1 MLIHHAPDGYWT
13 GQSLEIDDR
22 APVPI
27 GWIVAPAPPE
37 VPAGQ
42 AAMWSDGWVIVD
54 APAPDAPTAE
64 DICDQIDAE
73 RDRRQALDFAYDFG
87 DVVAVLDDGTQERA
101 GIRSLQ
107 MAPRNKT
114 DWLGQQARAL
124 DAMRRELPDTIIFI
138 RVSDNANLLVPAWLW
153 LDVFEAGAARDERLM
168 AFGGPLKT
176 QVRAAVDPSMV
187 DWQAG
192 WPS

>member
-1 MLIHHAPDGYWT
+1 
-13 GQSLEIDDR
+13 
-22 APVPI
+22 
-27 GWIVAPAPPE
+27 
-37 VPAGQ
+37 
-42 AAMWSDGWVIVD
+42 MWSDGWVIVD

-87 DVVAVLDDGTQERA
+87 DVVAVLDDGAQERA

-176 QVRAAVDPSMV
+176 QVRAAADPLTV
-187 DWQAG
+187 DWQTG